1 VYRYDLHLVH
11 RYITSVS
18 LLSKYIKGINITSNS
33 GMVYFTLE
41 TLLLFLEFGFHIFIL
56 NICGF
61 SGWFH
66 QLQEPLFIYR
76 L

>member
-1 VYRYDLHLVH
+1 MDRHELHVVH

-18 LLSKYIKGINITSNS
+18 FLSLYIKGITITSNG

-41 TLLLFLEFGFHIFIL
+41 RLLLFLELGFHVIL
-56 NICGF
+56 NMRGF

-66 QLQEPLFIYR
+66 QLQEPLFICS